1 VKAHILR
8 PLESE
13 MRNDMRKQVARKAGR
28 PPGGVD
34 GQRVRDYP
42 QVSIRV
48 PPKLYAQL
56 AVLSRSTGLSR
67 LDIFIRAIDCYEGHL
82 RLQRRRQRRRVAA

>member
-1 VKAHILR
+1 
-8 PLESE
+8 
-13 MRNDMRKQVARKAGR
+13 MRRKQAIARKAGR

-48 PPKLYAQL
+48 PPKLYSQL
-56 AVLSRSTGLSR
+56 AALTRTTGLSR
-67 LDIFIRAIDCYEGHL
+67 LEIFIRAIECFEDAL
-82 RLQRRRQRRRVAA
+82 RSQRRRQRRKAA

>member
-1 VKAHILR
+1 MARK
-8 PLESE
+8 E
-13 MRNDMRKQVARKAGR
+13 MIRKAGR

-48 PPKLYAQL
+48 PPKLYQQL
-56 AVLSRSTGLSR
+56 ATLSRSTGLSR
-67 LDIFIRAIDCYEGHL
+67 LEIFIRAIDCFEGHL
-82 RLQRRRQRRRVAA
+82 RSQRKRNSSRRRTAA